1 MPERCD
7 VVVVGGG
14 HAGLEAALACA
25 RLGRGTVLL
34 TQKAATIG
42 VMSCNP
48 AVGGTGKGQLVREL
62 DALGGGMALG
72 ADAAGLMFQT
82 LNLSKGAAVQ
92 SPRVQC
98 DKHAYAAAMRAM
110 ALATPN
116 LRVLEGEARTLLTD
130 ATGVAGVG
138 LKDGTELAA
147 RCVVLTTGTFLNG
160 RAHTGEKSSPAGRA
174 GEAPSLGLSAWL
186 RSLGLKV
193 GRLKTGTPPRLD
205 GRTIDWNKLRRQDG
219 DAPPR
224 PLSFRTESLDLVQL
238 PCWLTR
244 TTPETHA
251 VIAAAFSRSPLFTGA
266 IKASGPRYC
275 PSVEDKVARFPEKD
289 GHRVF
294 LEPEGRDDHEVYVN
308 GLSTSLPEDVQAAMV
323 ATVPGLEKAVIAR
336 WGYAIEY
343 DYCPPD
349 QLTLG
354 LESKAVPRLFLAGQ
368 INGTTGYEEAA
379 AQGLAAGLN
388 AARAAAGEGPVL
400 WDRESSY
407 LGVLIDDLVTKGVDE
422 PYRMFT
428 ARAENRLELR
438 ADNADLRLM
447 PRAFELGLLPRTLR
461 PAFERYANAVETGV
475 ETPGMRPWSMEKVR
489 AQRDVIAGYALY
501 VAREAKAREQRRGW
515 ELVALPENPDF
526 TRCGSLGTEALQK
539 LKKVRPRTLGQ
550 ASRIPGLTPADI
562 QSLWVLTR
570 TR

>member
-1 MPERCD
+1 MRRAD
-7 VVVVGGG
+7 VLVVGGG
-14 HAGLEAALACA
+14 HAGLEAAFASA
-25 RLGRGTVLL
+25 RLGRDTVLL
-34 TQKAATIG
+34 TQRAATIG
-42 VMSCNP
+42 TMSCNP

-62 DALGGGMALG
+62 DALGGAMALA
-72 ADAAGLMFQT
+72 ADASGLMFQT
-82 LNLSKGAAVQ
+82 LNLSKGEAVR

-98 DKHAYAAAMRAM
+98 DKHAYREHMRRAA
-110 ALATPN
+110 LSTPN
-116 LRVLEGEARTLLTD
+116 LTVVEGEVRTILTD
-130 ATGVAGVG
+130 GAGVTGVG
-138 LKDGTELAA
+138 LKDGSELGA

-160 RAHTGEKSSPAGRA
+160 LAHTGEKNIPAGRA
-174 GEAPSLGLSAWL
+174 GEAPATGLSAWL
-186 RSLGLKV
+186 RALGV
-193 GRLKTGTPPRLD
+193 RTGRLKTGTPPRLD
-205 GRTIDWNKLRRQDG
+205 GRTVDWTKLRRQEG
-219 DAPPR
+219 DLPPR
-224 PLSFRTESLDLVQL
+224 PLSFRTERLDLEQL

-251 VIAAAFSRSPLFTGA
+251 VIAGAFSRSPLFTGA
-266 IKASGPRYC
+266 ITSLGPRYC
-275 PSVEDKVARFPEKD
+275 PSVEDKVARFPDKD

-323 ATVPGLEKAVIAR
+323 ATVPGLERARIAR

-349 QLTLG
+349 QLTPA

-400 WDRESSY
+400 WDRGSSY

-422 PYRMFT
+422 PYRLFT

-447 PRAFELGLLPRTLR
+447 PLAFSLGLLPESLR
-461 PAFERYANAVETGV
+461 PAFERYASAVETGA
-475 ETPGMRPWSMEKVR
+475 ETDGLGPWSMDAVR
-489 AQRDVIAGYALY
+489 AQRETRARYALY
-501 VAREAKAREQRRGW
+501 IERDAKSREQRRGW
-515 ELVALPENPDF
+515 ELVALPPNPDF

-539 LKKVRPRTLGQ
+539 LKRVQPRTLGQ

-570 TR
+570 AR